1 MRRSLENVSQMM
13 SPPIKGKKLIDTPSK
28 SQSGCRP
35 SLATLLNK
43 SRSNERQDYNIRLR
57 QYARSPTDMHT
68 YDELDQTTDEF
79 EAAND

>member
-13 SPPIKGKKLIDTPSK
+13 SPPIEGKKLIETPSK
-28 SQSGCRP
+28 SLNGCRP
-35 SLATLLNK
+35 NLATLLNK

-68 YDELDQTTDEF
+68 YGDLDQTADEF
-79 EAAND
+79 EAVHD